1 LQCRW
6 GSRWSEGRKLRR
18 GEVSAA
24 DEDDGNTT
32 AGADEEEEEVVE
44 DEKEAG
50 WRWELCTPCVVN
62 LRKGF
67 TSGMRNF
74 MMCAMSSVGSCSILV
89 EWDRLRTPRFPS
101 LLCLLNPITRSSA
114 RTFRV
119 VGLVVVYDV
128 NCRYREVTPSATLNY
143 IKCEKKKEQKKE

>member
-44 DEKEAG
+44 DEKETG
-50 WRWELCTPCVVN
+50 WRWELCTPCVAN

-101 LLCLLNPITRSSA
+101 LLCQESKLQVLCSYVLLALLLCT
-114 RTFRV
+114 T
-119 VGLVVVYDV
+119 
-128 NCRYREVTPSATLNY
+128 
-143 IKCEKKKEQKKE
+143 